1 MDKKVE
7 FEFLE
12 LDNKNEVV
20 EFINSLPTKD
30 KAKLLQV
37 ISKIETLGL
46 TTAKKMQWI
55 KKLNSEIYEVRSKV
69 GSNIQRCL
77 YFQKVG
83 NQYIIT
89 HGFTKKE
96 QKTPRKEIQHA
107 KNLKDK
113 YMRGVNHD

>member
-55 KKLNSEIYEVRSKV
+55 KKLDSEIYEVRSKV
-69 GSNIQRCL
+69 GANIQRCL